1 MLSHKVFTVLRAFS
15 KKEMTR
21 FAEMVE
27 SPYFNKHTDTQKLV
41 RYLAKIYPNFDEK
54 YCQREKMLKK
64 LFPKHPKGQAHLA
77 LVFTYTRRLLET
89 FLVQEQLK
97 EEMPYQSLLLLR
109 DLRQRKCNN
118 LYEKLLDQRSQAEQ
132 ERLSHD
138 AAYYFWQSQLAQESD
153 TYYTQVLEQRKEDRS
168 LELKEH
174 NLDRYYM
181 VEKLKD
187 AVEMHIRK
195 NILKVDYSARMLEAV
210 LREVRDNLDAY
221 VKIPAIYIYYLLYQ
235 MATRQE
241 NRYYYEAM
249 SLLELHQS
257 HFNQTDLVNIYNY
270 LQNYCIARIN
280 QNDRVFLGELFKL
293 YQAQL
298 KQEVLIEDGYLSEWH
313 YKNIVTTAVRLG
325 ELDWVKQFIEHYK
338 HKLSPQAADNAYR
351 FNLAAYYHAKGQYG
365 KVLPLLIQVEYS
377 DQRYNLGAKAL
388 LLRTY
393 YELGEFEAL
402 NSLTDSFK
410 QYLHRNKL
418 MADSRRNGY
427 YNLFRFT
434 RKAAQIRATRDFTSA
449 NKLQKDLQKLRN
461 DIDKAAAIFNQGWL
475 EEKVNL
481 LEKSS
486 NLC

>member
-1 MLSHKVFTVLRAFS
+1 MLSHKVFTLLNRFS

-21 FAEMVE
+21 FVEMVD
-27 SPYFNKHTDTQKLV
+27 SPHFNKHRDTQQLV
-41 RYLAKIYPNFDEK
+41 HYLARIYPNFDQSR
-54 YCQREKMLKK
+54 CHREKLLKK
-64 LFPKHPKGQAHLA
+64 LFPKHPKGQSHLA
-77 LVFTYTRRLLET
+77 LVFTYTRRLLEA

-97 EEMPYQSLLLLR
+97 EERAYHRILLLR

-118 LYEKLLDQRSQAEQ
+118 LYEKLLEQ
-132 ERLSHD
+132 CIQSEQNRPTRD
-138 AAYYFWQSQLAQESD
+138 ATYYFWQSQLAQEAD
-153 TYYTQVLEQRKEDRS
+153 IYYTQVLEQRKKDRS

-174 NLDRYYM
+174 HLDRFYM

-210 LREVRDNLDAY
+210 LKEVRDNLDTY
-221 VKIPAIYIYYLLYQ
+221 VQVPAIYIYFLLYQ
-235 MATRQE
+235 MVTRNE
-241 NRYYYEAM
+241 NPYYYEVLK
-249 SLLELHQS
+249 LLEEHQS
-257 HFNQTDLVNIYNY
+257 HFNQADLVNIYTY
-270 LQNYCIARIN
+270 LQNYCISRIN
-280 QNDRVFLGELFKL
+280 QNDKVFLGELFKL

-298 KQEVLIEDGYLSEWH
+298 KREVLIEDGYLSEWH
-313 YKNIVTTAVRLG
+313 YKNIVTTAIRLD
-325 ELDWVKQFIEHYK
+325 ELSWVKTFIEQYK
-338 HKLSPQAADNAYR
+338 NKLSPQAADNAYR
-351 FNLAAYYHAKGQYG
+351 FNLAAYYHATGQYD
-365 KVLPLLIQVEYS
+365 KVLPLLIRVEYS

-434 RKAAQIRATRDFTSA
+434 RKAAQIRANIGFVSNGKLLKDFE
-449 NKLQKDLQKLRN
+449 KLRQ

-481 LEKSS
+481 LEKVVRE
-486 NLC
+486 C